1 MVRQRVLCVLALA
14 LARVMLAFAPGYVHP
29 DEWHQSNE
37 PTARDLYGVDAT
49 IPWEFDRA
57 APARSIVGA
66 YLSAG
71 IAHAVARAV
80 GAEARTAAAAA
91 PRALG
96 LALSTAA
103 DGAVVAC
110 ARAIGVDAF
119 DAWCLFASSWVV
131 LVVLVRP
138 FSNSTE
144 TLAAAACAL
153 AATARGRDGGRRDH
167 LARCAAVGAI
177 GGVAVFV
184 RFTSAVY
191 VAPWA
196 ALVVMMAGRESLAT
210 AALGALSGVATAAL
224 AAVACVVTDT
234 AYFSGKEFFDESVWI
249 PRNWIVTPWNSFS
262 YNARVENLA
271 AHGLHPRYLH
281 AAVNGPLM
289 FGPLWFV
296 VWLGIFRTGRW
307 KRSTSLSAS
316 SDVVAIVRTLQA
328 SVALP
333 LAALSLAPH
342 QEPRFLAAM
351 IVPTCAL
358 AAFHAKEFK
367 VLRRSGFF
375 LGWIALNAALT
386 CLFGVLHQGGVVPAM
401 RALANVDSLALGDA
415 SRVRAIF
422 WKTYMPPRALLGQK
436 IGDDRVSITDIAGAS
451 AREARELLAS
461 AVAARECAAEES
473 SCAAGDDRATLL
485 IAPALAFDHLRELTS
500 ETLDFELAFERF
512 PHLSLDHLDDVR
524 RRLARASPRDRV
536 RVLLRSLRLTAH
548 VVTPR
553 P

>member
-1 MVRQRVLCVLALA
+1 MRARMTRRRVLCVLVLA
-14 LARVMLAFAPGYVHP
+14 FARVMLAFAPGYVHP

-37 PTARDLYGVDAT
+37 LTARDVYGVDAT

-71 IAHAVARAV
+71 VAHAVARAM

-96 LALSTAA
+96 LALSTAV
-103 DGAVVAC
+103 DGAVVAS

-119 DAWCLFASSWVV
+119 DAWCYFASSWVV

-144 TLAAAACAL
+144 TLAVAACAL
-153 AATARGRDGGRRDH
+153 AATARRRDGDGDRGNH
-167 LARCAAVGAI
+167 LARCAVVGAI
-177 GGVAVFV
+177 GGLAMFV
-184 RFTSAVY
+184 RFTSVVY

-196 ALVVMMAGRESLAT
+196 ALVVMMSGRKSLVN
-210 AALGALSGVATAAL
+210 AALGALCGVSTATL
-224 AAVACVVTDT
+224 AAVACIITDT
-234 AYFSGKEFFDESVWI
+234 AYFSGKGIFDETVWM

-262 YNARVENLA
+262 YNAQAENLA

-281 AAVNGPLM
+281 TAVNGPLM

-296 VWLGIFRTGRW
+296 VWFGILRALRW
-307 KRSTSLSAS
+307 KRSTRVLMSR
-316 SDVVAIVRTLQA
+316 DVVAIVCTLQA

-342 QEPRFLAAM
+342 QEPRFLTAM
-351 IVPTCAL
+351 IIPTCAL
-358 AAFHAKEFK
+358 AAFHARDFN

-375 LGWIALNAALT
+375 VGWIALNAVLT

-401 RALANVDSLALGDA
+401 RALANVDA

-422 WKTYMPPRALLGQK
+422 WKTYMPPRALLGQT
-436 IGDDRVSITDIAGAS
+436 IGDDRVTITDIAGAS
-451 AREARELLAS
+451 VREARELLAS
-461 AVAARECAAEES
+461 AVAARQCAAKES
-473 SCAAGDDRATLL
+473 SCDAGDDRATLL

-500 ETLDFELAFERF
+500 ETLDFKLAFERF

-548 VVTPR
+548 IVTSHP
-553 P
+553 